1 MKRSQ
6 IIIELIKDEINVVQA
21 MDILNLLLQD
31 IKDKKIK
38 KWLENEI
45 MDEKEYTSVINKKE
59 KNRDDLKR

>member
-31 IKDKKIK
+31 INDKKMVR
-38 KWLENEI
+38 KWN
-45 MDEKEYTSVINKKE
+45 
-59 KNRDDLKR
+59 

>member
-31 IKDKKIK
+31 IKDKSGKLLYK
-38 KWLENEI
+38 EVLEKAKEVDKNELCDI
-45 MDEKEYTSVINKKE
+45 
-59 KNRDDLKR
+59 